1 MTHSLYIELLHVIFI
16 PNHAVMYAGEQPRV
30 RANRQ
35 LYSGVQNSNPSNMSI
50 QEKAKVWL
58 LSNGITSFFDWI

>member
-1 MTHSLYIELLHVIFI
+1 
-16 PNHAVMYAGEQPRV
+16 MYAGEQPRV

-35 LYSGVQNSNPSNMSI
+35 LYSGVQNLHPSSMSI

-58 LSNGITSFFDWI
+58 LSNGIT